1 MKTAQDFKKAREE
14 LKMTQ
19 KQLAEALGVARNYIY
34 LIESGKM
41 PVSKKLDTA
50 LDRFIQGNNFGTAH
64 AENGGV
70 VSFGEGSRIRTS
82 PPHETI
88 EAKLDLVLESFNAL
102 TATVERIAVALEKLA
117 GK

>member
-41 PVSKKLDTA
+41 PVSKKIRHST
-50 LDRFIQGNNFGTAH
+50 RPIH
-64 AENGGV
+64 
-70 VSFGEGSRIRTS
+70 SR
-82 PPHETI
+82 E
-88 EAKLDLVLESFNAL
+88 
-102 TATVERIAVALEKLA
+102 
-117 GK
+117 